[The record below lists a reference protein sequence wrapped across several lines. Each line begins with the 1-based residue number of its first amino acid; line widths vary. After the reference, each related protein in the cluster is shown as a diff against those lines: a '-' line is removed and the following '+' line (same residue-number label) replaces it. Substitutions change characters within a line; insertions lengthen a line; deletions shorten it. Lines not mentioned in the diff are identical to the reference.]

1 MVTVYGHLQSYSML
15 LEAIDRSLV
24 WVLLLT
30 PEPFKD
36 KPPHVKI
43 LGIWEN
49 DVLNEVAPTP
59 EVIRSVLSKENEGK
73 TYRKEAEAE

>member
-1 MVTVYGHLQSYSML
+1 MCSSDLYGHLQSYSML

-43 LGIWEN
+43 LGI
-49 DVLNEVAPTP
+49 
-59 EVIRSVLSKENEGK
+59 
-73 TYRKEAEAE
+73 